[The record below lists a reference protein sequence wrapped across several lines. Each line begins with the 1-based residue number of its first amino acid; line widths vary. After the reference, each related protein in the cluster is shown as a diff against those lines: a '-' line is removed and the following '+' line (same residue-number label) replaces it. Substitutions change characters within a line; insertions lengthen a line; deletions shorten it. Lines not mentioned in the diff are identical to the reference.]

1 MNMNKPKN
9 SKNSAESN
17 TDTLERT
24 KEKVI
29 GKYIASQ
36 PKRIPSLKQ
45 KLLVA
50 RIAENHGNISKS
62 MREVGYA
69 ESTAKKPS
77 NVTDSQTF
85 QALLDEYLP
94 EQHLS
99 QKHREFLDSKRIIRT
114 YVKGDLKEETEET
127 DSNAVKALDMAYKLR
142 GKYADKTGNNIL
154 IINVS
159 NQSATRYK
167 TTPE

>member
-1 MNMNKPKN
+1 MKNTIDDMERVLATVDKPKRRVQ
-9 SKNSAESN
+9 
-17 TDTLERT
+17 TTLR
-24 KEKVI
+24 
-29 GKYIASQ
+29 
-36 PKRIPSLKQ
+36 R
-45 KLLVA
+45 KLLVSKL
-50 RIAENHGNISKS
+50 IENGGNVSKS
-62 MREVGYA
+62 MREVGYSV
-69 ESTAKKPS
+69 ESAKNPQKITA
-77 NVTDSQTF
+77 TQTF

-99 QKHREFLDSKRIIRT
+99 RKHREFLDSKRIIRT

-159 NQSATRYK
+159 NQSADRYK
-167 TTPE
+167 QP